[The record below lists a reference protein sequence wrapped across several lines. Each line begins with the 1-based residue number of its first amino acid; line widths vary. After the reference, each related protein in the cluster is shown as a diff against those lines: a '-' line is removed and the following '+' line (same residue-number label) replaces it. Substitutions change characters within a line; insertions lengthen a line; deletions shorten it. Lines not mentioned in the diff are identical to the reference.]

1 MTNVRF
7 PSEFNGR
14 RGMVAVQVA
23 IMLTALTAV
32 LAIAAEGGLLLAVR
46 RHSQATADAASLAAA
61 SDLFM
66 YYFSNQGADTA
77 NNTARTSATDIAVAN
92 GFSMSNVTIQLSG
105 SNYLGGPSAGTP
117 IPPGYAEVSVTYYL
131 PRSFSNVFKVFGQ
144 DTIPDPIPVSARAVA
159 RGRMW
164 ADTHVPA
171 VLILNPSGG
180 GATNGNLANL
190 TVSGGSVVANSGSS
204 PAPDPLRYLPE
215 PTQPPKA
222 DWYIDSNGNV
232 IIPPGSYGVDP
243 SDPNNNLNSI
253 TSTGTN
259 NNVYFQQASA
269 GNSGIIYVA
278 SGGFGLS
285 DDMDYQMDPNTSGGV
300 MIFYA
305 GTGVGD
311 TITLGGNN
319 NSSLV
324 LSAPTSGVYK
334 GLAYFQAR
342 NSTAAVS
349 LGGNVPVTVTGSVY
363 APNASV
369 EVDGSGS
376 QTVGSQ
382 LIVNALTVNGNAS
395 VNFTSST
402 IARSRQLQLVE

>member
-1 MTNVRF
+1 
-7 PSEFNGR
+7 
-14 RGMVAVQVA
+14 MVAVQVA
-23 IMLTALTAV
+23 ILLTALTAV
-32 LAIAAEGGLLLAVR
+32 LAIAAEGGLLLSVR
-46 RHSQATADAASLAAA
+46 RHAQATADAAALAAA
-61 SDLFM
+61 SDLFK
-66 YYFSNQGADTA
+66 YYLSNQGTDTA
-77 NNTARTSATDIAVAN
+77 NDTAQTSATGIAVAN
-92 GFSMSNVTIQLSG
+92 GFNGSNVTVQLSG
-105 SNYLGGPSAGTP
+105 SNYLGGPKAGTP
-117 IPPGYAEVSVTYYL
+117 VPPGYAEVSVTYYL
-131 PRSFSNVFKVFGQ
+131 PRSFSSVFKVFGQ

-159 RGRMW
+159 RGRLW

-171 VLILNPSGG
+171 VLILDPSGSS
-180 GATNGNLANL
+180 ATTGNLANL

-222 DWYIDSNGNV
+222 DWYVDTSGNI
-232 IIPPGSYGVDP
+232 IIPHGTYGIDA
-243 SDPNNNLNSI
+243 SDTYNNLNNI
-253 TSTGTN
+253 PGNGTTN
-259 NNVYFQQASA
+259 QVYFQQASA
-269 GNSGIIYVA
+269 GNGSIIYIA
-278 SGGFGLS
+278 SGGFGLA
-285 DDMDYQMDPNTSGGV
+285 DNMNYQMDPNSSGGV

-324 LSAPTSGVYK
+324 LSAPTSGIYQ

-342 NSTAAVS
+342 NSTAAVT
-349 LGGNVPVTVTGSVY
+349 LGGNEPITVTGSVY

-369 EVDGSGS
+369 EIDGSGS

-382 LIVNALTVNGNAS
+382 LIVKDLTVIGNAS

-402 IARSRQLQLVE
+402 IAQSRQLQLVE